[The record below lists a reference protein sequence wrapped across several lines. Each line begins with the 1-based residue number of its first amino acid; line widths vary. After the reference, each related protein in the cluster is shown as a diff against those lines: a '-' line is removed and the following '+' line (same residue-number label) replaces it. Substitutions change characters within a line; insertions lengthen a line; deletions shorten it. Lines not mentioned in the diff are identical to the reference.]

1 MLSFEAIRAELAKSD
16 RWGINSQPEDVEAFA
31 RFLAALPCESV
42 YMKKAD
48 CCIIG
53 FSRPLTE
60 HEAERLRRETDLF
73 PPDEDPFPPTGP
85 KTEAFL
91 WWD

>member
-1 MLSFEAIRAELAKSD
+1 LAKSD
-16 RWGINSQPEDVEAFA
+16 RWGCNSQPLDMDAFA

-42 YMKKAD
+42 RMKTAD
-48 CCIIG
+48 CCIIR
-53 FSRPLTE
+53 FARPLAE
-60 HEAERLRRETDLF
+60 DEAESLRQETDLF
-73 PPDEDPFPPTGP
+73 PPDEDPFDPRKE